1 MSHESLSE
9 SDSDEEEENYPNEVS
24 VENAAV
30 RDQDNVVEV
39 NANYMEKYQ
48 DDDVSLES
56 ISIDILWFRKWFW
69 NWRQGNE

>member
-39 NANYMEKYQ
+39 NANSMEKYQ

-56 ISIDILWFRKWFW
+56 ISIDIL
-69 NWRQGNE
+69 